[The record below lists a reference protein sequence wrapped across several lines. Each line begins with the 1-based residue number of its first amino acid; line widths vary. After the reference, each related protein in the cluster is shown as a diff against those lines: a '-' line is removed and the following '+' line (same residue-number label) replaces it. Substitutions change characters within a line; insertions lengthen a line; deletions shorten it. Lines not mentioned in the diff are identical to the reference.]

1 MLPKLGNHLS
11 SKHSGRSRTVSPQQT
26 HGQVSQ
32 DLFSHSIFELQLTSY
47 TRGQELHRDCTAG
60 PIIRFPFLLC
70 HHLLLTSTSHLGP
83 FYFPKRIRPLS
94 AKRHYSC
101 YFSVWNLLSL
111 GVLWVH
117 SASPLGLCKN
127 ALFSQAH
134 YPLKNGHRFMD
145 TLDSHPLMYFSL
157 HDILGSVTLFLLDFA
172 SVPYQDVRSITLL
185 GPFSVGTFS

>member
-1 MLPKLGNHLS
+1 M
-11 SKHSGRSRTVSPQQT
+11 SPQQT
-26 HGQVSQ
+26 HRQVSQ

-47 TRGQELHRDCTAG
+47 TREQELHRDYTAG

-101 YFSVWNLLSL
+101 YFSVWNLLSP

-117 SASPLGLCKN
+117 FASPLGLCKN

-134 YPLKNGHRFMD
+134 YPLKNGHRFTD

-157 HDILGSVTLFLLDFA
+157 HIRIGQVIFTRFCLC
-172 SVPYQDVRSITLL
+172 PLL
-185 GPFSVGTFS
+185 GCTLHYTFGVFLRGYFQLISLLPNLFCSGFPPKRPR